1 MVSGWEWSWEELLSN
16 FVTDI
21 LVTWVESSSTLMMI
35 SAKVV
40 ETSVTST
47 DNSRPY
53 LTATLNRTI
62 RLRDKMLPQG
72 WNHYLTRLFDN
83 FGYISQ
89 PTFFSNIKSFDVLI
103 RGDRF

>member
-1 MVSGWEWSWEELLSN
+1 
-16 FVTDI
+16 
-21 LVTWVESSSTLMMI
+21 MMT
-35 SAKVV
+35 SPKVV

-72 WNHYLTRLFDN
+72 WNHQLTRLFDN

-89 PTFFSNIKSFDVLI
+89 PTFFSNINIFDVLI
-103 RGDRF
+103 RGDRL

>member
-1 MVSGWEWSWEELLSN
+1 
-16 FVTDI
+16 
-21 LVTWVESSSTLMMI
+21 MMT
-35 SAKVV
+35 SPKVV

-72 WNHYLTRLFDN
+72 WNHHLTRLFEN

-89 PTFFSNIKSFDVLI
+89 PTFSSNIKIFDVLI
-103 RGDRF
+103 RGDRL

>member
-1 MVSGWEWSWEELLSN
+1 
-16 FVTDI
+16 
-21 LVTWVESSSTLMMI
+21 MMI

-62 RLRDKMLPQG
+62 WLRDKMLPQG
-72 WNHYLTRLFDN
+72 WNHYLTWLFDN

>member
-1 MVSGWEWSWEELLSN
+1 
-16 FVTDI
+16 
-21 LVTWVESSSTLMMI
+21 MI

-72 WNHYLTRLFDN
+72 WNHYLTTWLFDN